1 MSLVVAA
8 LGGNA
13 LWRRNE
19 PQTLAAQEANAF
31 RACRAL
37 AAIAADHDLVV
48 THGNGPQVGL
58 LAMQNEALDPAERPT
73 LDMLGAV
80 TEGTIGYLL
89 ERAMRSELP
98 GRAVAALLTQVE
110 VDPADPAFARP
121 TKPIGPVFDEATARR
136 IESERGWTMAPE
148 GGGWRRVVAS
158 PRPQG
163 ILELEALRL
172 LVDHGVVA
180 ICAGG
185 GGVPVSIDASGR
197 VSGSHAVVDKDSTA
211 ALLAREL
218 QADVL
223 VLLTDVEGV
232 FEGFGT
238 PHARLI
244 ARATTA
250 ELKAMDLPDGSMGPK
265 VRACLSFV
273 EATGGRAAIGRLDDA
288 AAVAD
293 GSAGTQISRPHST
306 EEPPRSNAH
315 RR

>member
-13 LWRRNE
+13 LLRRDE

-31 RACRAL
+31 RACRSL
-37 AAIAADHDLVV
+37 AVIAADHNLVV

-58 LAMQNEALDPAERPT
+58 LAMQNEALAPSERPT

-98 GRAVAALLTQVE
+98 GRAVAALLTQVQI
-110 VDPADPAFARP
+110 DLNDPAFADP
-121 TKPIGPVFDEATARR
+121 TKPIGPVFDEATAHR
-136 IESERGWTMAPE
+136 IATERGWTIAPE
-148 GGGWRRVVAS
+148 GSGWRRVVAS
-158 PRPQG
+158 PHPRG

-172 LVDHGVVA
+172 LVDHGVLA

-185 GGVPVSIDASGR
+185 GGVPVSIDAEGR
-197 VSGSHAVVDKDSTA
+197 VLGAHAVVDKDATA

-232 FEGFGT
+232 FEGFGE
-238 PHARLI
+238 PGARLLERVTSTQL
-244 ARATTA
+244 AA
-250 ELKAMDLPDGSMGPK
+250 LDLPSGSMGPK
-265 VRACLSFV
+265 VRACISFV

-288 AAVAD
+288 AAVAA
-293 GSAGTQISRPHST
+293 GSAGTQVSPT
-306 EEPPRSNAH
+306 
-315 RR
+315 